1 MPWGYIGAAA
11 ASWALNQYSAHHNTN
26 MAADINERMYR
37 NRYQWSVEDLKK
49 AGLNP
54 MLAAGGLGSGASGV
68 NVPSSGGADF
78 VGAISSAKQN
88 RLTDQQTQTETKRTE
103 TQEAATQL
111 TTAQA
116 LKAQEETRLI
126 AEQTITQRLENKLRS
141 LNLPVQQI
149 EAMLRKAQTEFDL
162 EWDELW
168 KTQKFANTAGDVVDV
183 LPIGKFVDGLF
194 DYLTKKTTK
203 RPTLTSKTVTHTNN
217 KFGYTRRENYNYD
230 R

>member
-11 ASWALNQYSAHHNTN
+11 ASWALNQASAKYQMHQQAGYN
-26 MAADINERMYR
+26 ADLYR
-37 NRYQWSVEDLKK
+37 HKYRWAVEDMKK

-54 MLAAGGLGSGASGV
+54 MLAYGGISSGPSGV
-68 NVPSSGGADF
+68 NIPSSGGADF
-78 VGAISSAKQN
+78 VGALSSAKQN
-88 RLTDQQTQTETKRTE
+88 KLTDQQTQTETERTK
-103 TQEAATQL
+103 TQKSATEL

-126 AEQTITQRLENKLRS
+126 AEQTISQRLSNKLAS
-141 LNLPVQQI
+141 LNLAPAEK
-149 EAMLRKAQTEFDL
+149 EALLRKAQAEFDL

-168 KTQKFANTAGDVVDV
+168 KTQKIANTAGDVVDV

-194 DYLTKKTTK
+194 DYLTKKTNK
-203 RPTLTSKTVTHTNN
+203 RPTLTSKTVTHTNG
-217 KFGYTRRENYNYD
+217 KYGYSRRENYNYD